1 MNKKF
6 IYLTKMSLGK
16 KIKTKWFLIANLF
29 FLILI
34 VGIANIDNI
43 IKFFG
48 GEFNEKR
55 EVLVIDYANSF
66 DSFKDG
72 YEKSSR
78 YLADISDAAIVTNY
92 QNGYDEAI
100 KEISDKKSKLLLIID
115 RDEDNYLKAKIVSK
129 EAIGTLTNTIIS
141 TVLNS
146 IRSEMVLKDY
156 NITRE
161 EFDRIEQ
168 PVSVSSEVISDKNM
182 EDDMMVSVIM
192 EFITLPLFML
202 IMFLIQMIGAEVNEE
217 KSTRSMEII
226 ISNVSPKVHFLSKIV
241 AANLFVFIQSVLI
254 VVFVIV
260 GVLSRFIISGGN
272 ILNGIDTGDIA
283 RLTSSVQIDQII
295 STLGVM
301 LPVLI
306 VMLILTFI
314 AYSLLAGVLA
324 SMTTNLEDF
333 QQLQTPIVV
342 VSLVGFYL
350 AMISGVFK
358 GSLFIKIMGYIPLVS
373 SMLAPTLYVLG
384 EITIVDL
391 LISIALLIGLIYLLI
406 RYGLRIY
413 KVGILNYS
421 GVGLWKKMAKAIKE
435 K

>member
-55 EVLVIDYANSF
+55 EILVIDYANSF

-168 PVSVSSEVISDKNM
+168 PVSVSSEVISDKNT

-254 VVFVIV
+254 IIFVIV